1 MTATIAQGQ
10 HPGPYFHADLGI
22 SIVQDID
29 TSVAGV
35 PGRLELDP
43 GPRFSIGAGYVL
55 YTDAAYET
63 AVQFE
68 TGVIYNSPSKL
79 KGDGFE
85 SSADGDFYQVPFL
98 ADIIYSFKVTPRLA
112 PYIGIGGGGVYSRLS
127 INNLDGFP
135 VDSSTDEFDAAVQAM
150 AGLRYKLD
158 ERNELGVGYK
168 FLATF
173 PKDVDY
179 VGTHSLSLVYMLR
192 F

>member
-1 MTATIAQGQ
+1 MATNLAKAQ
-10 HPGPYFHADLGI
+10 HPGPFFHADLGVN
-22 SIVQDID
+22 IVQDID
-29 TSVAGV
+29 TSVADT
-35 PGRLELDP
+35 PGKLKLDP

-55 YTDAAYET
+55 YMDAAYET

-79 KGDGFE
+79 KGDGFD
-85 SSADGDFYQVPFL
+85 SSVDGDFYQVPFL
-98 ADIIYSFKVTPRLA
+98 ADIIYSFKITPRLL
-112 PYIGIGGGGVYSRLS
+112 PYIGVGGGGVYSRTS
-127 INNLDGFP
+127 INNIDGLP
-135 VDSSTDEFDAAVQAM
+135 VDSATDEFDAAVQAM

-173 PKDVDY
+173 PRDVDY
-179 VGTHSLSLVYMLR
+179 IGNHSLSLVYMLR